1 MHNQQNCVSLQKIYY
16 KVIHNPTMKEP
27 KKYEITEPENSIVS
41 EPAVAYNRQVCTLSV
56 EDFTRLMGVDDDQ
69 FEELRSHGFYQDECP
84 TDELPDD
91 IDSYIEALE
100 STGRNRY
107 VSDSAVDSIRTVWK
121 HVG

>member
-1 MHNQQNCVSLQKIYY
+1 
-16 KVIHNPTMKEP
+16 MKEP

-56 EDFTRLMGVDDDQ
+56 EDFTRLMGVDDEQ
-69 FEELRSHGFYQDECP
+69 YEELKAHGFYQDECP
-84 TDELPDD
+84 MDELPDD